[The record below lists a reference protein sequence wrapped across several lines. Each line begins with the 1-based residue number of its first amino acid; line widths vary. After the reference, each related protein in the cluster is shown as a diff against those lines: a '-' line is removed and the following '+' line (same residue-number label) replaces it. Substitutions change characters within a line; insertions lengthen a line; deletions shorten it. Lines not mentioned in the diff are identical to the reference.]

1 MARTNFSGPINV
13 GRIQNTTGTSVSENV
28 RNVAFVECHASF
40 PVNHSNFTVTT
51 DDNKL
56 AITGANGAGTTSVT
70 LVDAT
75 QNVPGITSDGGFEAA
90 SVITLESG
98 GNDSALTA
106 TITGTDVLGNA
117 QTEAVNPM
125 GNSAGTALVSST
137 KTFKTVSSIAVSG
150 AGTVGTLEVG
160 VVETGLISVICRST
174 FNEYPL
180 GQTATT
186 SGKNL
191 ANNIVIP
198 KFSRINDIRFVV
210 NEAFDTAGFDM
221 QIGANVAQAAGA
233 TLNSLDLDYFAGDA
247 DNDVKA
253 IASHHIPT
261 GMDQTVAQMK
271 NCLNVSDDDAAG
283 YEMDKAVV
291 ITAKTDDAL
300 TAGEGVLNMYWTQLI
315 NNTN

>member
-1 MARTNFSGPINV
+1 M
-13 GRIQNTTGTSVSENV
+13 
-28 RNVAFVECHASF
+28 
-40 PVNHSNFTVTT
+40 
-51 DDNKL
+51 
-56 AITGANGAGTTSVT
+56 
-70 LVDAT
+70 
-75 QNVPGITSDGGFEAA
+75 
-90 SVITLESG
+90 
-98 GNDSALTA
+98 
-106 TITGTDVLGNA
+106 GNA
-117 QTEAVNPM
+117 
-125 GNSAGTALVSST
+125 GLVSLQL
-137 KTFKTVSSIAVSG
+137 KTFQTVSSIAVSG
-150 AGTVGTLEVG
+150 GGTVGTLEVG
-160 VVETGLISVICRST
+160 VIETGLISVICRST

>member
-1 MARTNFSGPINV
+1 V
-13 GRIQNTTGTSVSENV
+13 
-28 RNVAFVECHASF
+28 
-40 PVNHSNFTVTT
+40 VT
-51 DDNKL
+51 DADKL
-56 AITGANGAGTTSVT
+56 AVTGSNGAGTTSVT

-90 SVITLESG
+90 SVITLTSA

-117 QTEAVNPM
+117 QTEALTMAN
-125 GNSAGTALVSST
+125 AGVATST
-137 KTFKTVSSIAVSG
+137 KTFKTVTAITVSG
-150 AGTVGTLEVG
+150 AGTVGTLSVG
-160 VVETGLISVICRST
+160 VIETGLISMVARSL

-180 GQTATT
+180 AQTSATT
-186 SGKNL
+186 GKNL

-198 KFSRINDIRFVV
+198 KFSRITDVRLVV

-253 IASHHIPT
+253 IGDYTIPT
-261 GMDQTVAQMK
+261 GIDQSVAQMK
-271 NCLNVSDDDAAG
+271 NCLNVSDDDASG
-283 YEMDKAVV
+283 YEVDKAVV
-291 ITAKTDDAL
+291 ISAKTDDAL
-300 TAGEGVLNMYWTQLI
+300 TAGEAVLSVEWLQKV

>member
-13 GRIQNTTGTSVSENV
+13 GRIQTNTGSTISDNV

-51 DDNKL
+51 DANKL
-56 AITGANGAGTTSVT
+56 AVTGSNGASTTSVT
-70 LVDAT
+70 FLDTTA
-75 QNVPGITSDGGFEAA
+75 NVPGITSDGGFEAA
-90 SVITLESG
+90 SVITLTSAG
-98 GNDSALTA
+98 DDSARTA
-106 TITGTDVLGNA
+106 TITGTDVLDNA
-117 QTEAVNPM
+117 QTEDLTMAN
-125 GNSAGTALVSST
+125 AGVATST
-137 KTFKTVSSIAVSG
+137 KTFKTVTSIAIDGSG
-150 AGTVGTLEVG
+150 TAGTLEVG
-160 VVETGLISVICRST
+160 VSETGLISVVCRSL

-180 GQTATT
+180 GQSSTT
-186 SGKNL
+186 TDKNL

-221 QIGANVAQAAGA
+221 QIGANVAQASGA
-233 TLNSLDLDYFAGDA
+233 TLNSLDLDYFAGDS

-261 GMDQTVAQMK
+261 GMDQSLAQMK
-271 NCLNVSDDDAAG
+271 NCLNVSDDDASG

-291 ITAKTDDAL
+291 ISAKTDDAL
-300 TAGEGVLNMYWTQLI
+300 TAGEGVLNVYWTQQV

>member
-51 DDNKL
+51 DANKL
-56 AITGANGAGTTSVT
+56 AVTGSNGAGTTSVT
-70 LVDAT
+70 LLDAT

-90 SVITLESG
+90 SVITLTSA
-98 GNDSALTA
+98 GNDSGLTA

-117 QTEAVNPM
+117 QTEASLTM
-125 GNSAGTALVSST
+125 GNAGLVSST
-137 KTFKTVSSIAVSG
+137 KTFQTVSSIAVSG

-160 VVETGLISVICRST
+160 VIETGLISVICRST

>member
-13 GRIQNTTGTSVSENV
+13 GRIQNTTGSIISENV

-51 DDNKL
+51 DANKL
-56 AITGANGAGTTSVT
+56 AITGSNGAGTTSVT
-70 LVDAT
+70 FLDTT

-90 SVITLESG
+90 SVITLDSG

-106 TITGTDVLGNA
+106 TITGTDVLGNT
-117 QTEAVNPM
+117 QTEDITM
-125 GNSAGTALVSST
+125 GNAGSVTTV
-137 KTFKTVSSIAVSG
+137 KTFKTVSSITVSG
-150 AGTVGTLEVG
+150 SGTVGTLQVG
-160 VVETGLISVICRST
+160 VVATGLISVVCRSL

-180 GQTATT
+180 GET
-186 SGKNL
+186 SDSSPKNL

-221 QIGANVAQAAGA
+221 QIGANVAQAAGSM
-233 TLNSLDLDYFAGDA
+233 TNSLDIDYFAGDA
-247 DNDVKA
+247 DNDVRTV
-253 IASHHIPT
+253 ASHHIPT
-261 GMDQTVAQMK
+261 GMDQSVAQMK
-271 NCLNVSDDDAAG
+271 NCLNVSDDDATSF
-283 YEMDKAVV
+283 EMDKVVV

-300 TAGEGVLNMYWTQLI
+300 TTGEGVLNMYWTQQI

>member
-56 AITGANGAGTTSVT
+56 AVTGSNGAGTTSVT
-70 LVDAT
+70 FVDAT

-90 SVITLESG
+90 SVITLDSG

-117 QTEAVNPM
+117 QTEDITM
-125 GNSAGTALVSST
+125 GNAGSVTTV
-137 KTFKTVSSIAVSG
+137 KTFKTVSSITVSG
-150 AGTVGTLEVG
+150 AGTVGTLQVG
-160 VVETGLISVICRST
+160 VVATGLISVVCRSL

-180 GQTATT
+180 AETAD
-186 SGKNL
+186 SSPKNL

-221 QIGANVAQAAGA
+221 QIGANVAQAAGSM
-233 TLNSLDLDYFAGDA
+233 TNSLDIDYFAGDA
-247 DNDVKA
+247 DNDVRTV
-253 IASHHIPT
+253 ASHHIPT
-261 GMDQTVAQMK
+261 GMDQSVAQMK
-271 NCLNVSDDDAAG
+271 NCLNVSDDDAASF
-283 YEMDKAVV
+283 EMDKVVV

-300 TAGEGVLNMYWTQLI
+300 TTGEGVLNMYWTQQI

>member
-51 DDNKL
+51 DANKL
-56 AITGANGAGTTSVT
+56 AVTGSNGASTTSVT
-70 LVDAT
+70 LLDAT

-90 SVITLESG
+90 SVITLTSA
-98 GNDSALTA
+98 GNDSGLTA

-117 QTEAVNPM
+117 QTEAVAPM
-125 GNSAGTALVSST
+125 GNAGLVSST
-137 KTFKTVSSIAVSG
+137 KTFQTVSSIAVSG

-160 VVETGLISVICRST
+160 VIETGLISVICRST

>member
-51 DDNKL
+51 DANKL
-56 AITGANGAGTTSVT
+56 AVTGSNGAGTTSVV
-70 LVDAT
+70 LLDAT
-75 QNVPGITSDGGFEAA
+75 QNVPGIASDGGFEAA
-90 SVITLESG
+90 SVVTLTSG
-98 GNDSALTA
+98 GNDSGLTA

-117 QTEAVNPM
+117 QTEAVAPM
-125 GNSAGTALVSST
+125 GNAGLVSST

-160 VVETGLISVICRST
+160 VVETGLISVVARST

-180 GQTATT
+180 GQTSTT

-191 ANNIVIP
+191 ANNIVVP

-271 NCLNVSDDDAAG
+271 NCLNVSDDDTAG

-300 TAGEGVLNMYWTQLI
+300 TAGEGVLNVYWTQMV
-315 NNTN
+315 NDTN

>member
-13 GRIQNTTGTSVSENV
+13 GRIQTNTGSTISDNV
-28 RNVAFVECHASF
+28 RNLAFVECHASF

-51 DDNKL
+51 DANKL
-56 AITGANGAGTTSVT
+56 AVTGSNGASTTSVT
-70 LVDAT
+70 FLDTTA
-75 QNVPGITSDGGFEAA
+75 NVPGITSDGGFEAA
-90 SVITLESG
+90 SVITLTSAG
-98 GNDSALTA
+98 DDSARTA
-106 TITGTDVLGNA
+106 TITGTDVLDNA
-117 QTEAVNPM
+117 QTEDLTMAN
-125 GNSAGTALVSST
+125 AGVATST
-137 KTFKTVSSIAVSG
+137 KTFKTVTSIAIDGSG
-150 AGTVGTLEVG
+150 TAGTLEVG
-160 VVETGLISVICRST
+160 VIETGLISVVCRSL

-180 GQTATT
+180 GQSSTT
-186 SGKNL
+186 TDKNL

-221 QIGANVAQAAGA
+221 QIGANVAQASGA
-233 TLNSLDLDYFAGDA
+233 TLNSLDLDYFAGDS

-261 GMDQTVAQMK
+261 GMDQSLAQMK
-271 NCLNVSDDDAAG
+271 NCLNVSDDDASG

-291 ITAKTDDAL
+291 ISAKTDDAL
-300 TAGEGVLNMYWTQLI
+300 TAGEGVLNVYWTQQV

>member
-51 DDNKL
+51 DANKL

-90 SVITLESG
+90 SVITLTSA
-98 GNDSALTA
+98 GNDSGLTA

-117 QTEAVNPM
+117 QTEAVAPM
-125 GNSAGTALVSST
+125 GNSGLVSST

-160 VVETGLISVICRST
+160 VVDTGLVSVVCRST

-247 DNDVKA
+247 DNDVRTV
-253 IASHHIPT
+253 ASHHIPT

-291 ITAKTDDAL
+291 ITAATDDAL
-300 TAGEGVLNMYWTQLI
+300 TTGEGVLNVYWTQLI

>member
-13 GRIQNTTGTSVSENV
+13 GRIQTNTGTVISDNV

-51 DDNKL
+51 DANKL
-56 AITGANGAGTTSVT
+56 AVTGSNGASTTSVT
-70 LVDAT
+70 FLDTTA
-75 QNVPGITSDGGFEAA
+75 NVPGITSDGGFEAA
-90 SVITLESG
+90 SVITLTSAG
-98 GNDSALTA
+98 DDSARTA
-106 TITGTDVLGNA
+106 TITGTDVLDNA
-117 QTEAVNPM
+117 QTEDLTMAN
-125 GNSAGTALVSST
+125 AGVATST
-137 KTFKTVSSIAVSG
+137 KTFKTVTSIAIDGSG
-150 AGTVGTLEVG
+150 TAGTLEVG
-160 VVETGLISVICRST
+160 VIETGLISVVCRSL

-180 GQTATT
+180 GQSSTT
-186 SGKNL
+186 TDKNL

-221 QIGANVAQAAGA
+221 QIGANVAQASGA
-233 TLNSLDLDYFAGDA
+233 TLNSLDLDYFAGDS

-261 GMDQTVAQMK
+261 GMDQSLAQMK
-271 NCLNVSDDDAAG
+271 NCLNVSDDDASG

-291 ITAKTDDAL
+291 ISAKTDDAL
-300 TAGEGVLNMYWTQLI
+300 TAGEGVLNVYWTQQV

>member
-13 GRIQNTTGTSVSENV
+13 GRIQTNTGSDISENV

-51 DDNKL
+51 DADKL
-56 AITGANGAGTTSVT
+56 AVTGSNGAGTTSVT

-90 SVITLESG
+90 SVITLTSS

-106 TITGTDVLGNA
+106 TITGTDVLDNS
-117 QTEAVNPM
+117 QTEALTMANADV
-125 GNSAGTALVSST
+125 ATST
-137 KTFKTVSSIAVSG
+137 KTFKTVTSIAIDGSG
-150 AGTVGTLEVG
+150 TAGTLEVG
-160 VVETGLISVICRST
+160 VIETGLISMQCRST

-180 GQTATT
+180 GQSST
-186 SGKNL
+186 SSDKNL

-198 KFSRINDIRFVV
+198 KFSRINDIRFIV
-210 NEAFDTAGFDM
+210 NEAFDTAGFDV
-221 QIGANVAQAAGA
+221 QIGANVAQASGSL
-233 TLNSLDLDYFAGDA
+233 TNSLDLDYFAGDS

-261 GMDQTVAQMK
+261 GMDQTLAQMK
-271 NCLNVSDDDAAG
+271 NCLNVSDDDASG
-283 YEMDKAVV
+283 FEMDKVVV
-291 ITAKTDDAL
+291 ISAKTDDAL
-300 TAGEGVLNMYWTQLI
+300 TAGEGVLNVYWTQQI

>member
-13 GRIQNTTGTSVSENV
+13 GRIQNTTGSIISENV

-56 AITGANGAGTTSVT
+56 AVTGSNGAGTTSVT
-70 LVDAT
+70 FVDAT

-90 SVITLESG
+90 SVITLDSG

-117 QTEAVNPM
+117 QTEDITM
-125 GNSAGTALVSST
+125 GNAGSVTTV
-137 KTFKTVSSIAVSG
+137 KTFKTVSSITVSG
-150 AGTVGTLEVG
+150 AGTVGTLQVG
-160 VVETGLISVICRST
+160 VVATGLISVVCRSL

-180 GQTATT
+180 AETAD
-186 SGKNL
+186 SSPKNL

-221 QIGANVAQAAGA
+221 QIGANVAQALGA

-247 DNDVKA
+247 DNDVRTV
-253 IASHHIPT
+253 ASHHIPT

-300 TAGEGVLNMYWTQLI
+300 TTGEGVLNVYWTQMI
-315 NNTN
+315 NDTN

>member
-13 GRIQNTTGTSVSENV
+13 GRIQTNTGSVISDNV

-51 DDNKL
+51 DANKL
-56 AITGANGAGTTSVT
+56 AVTGSNGASTTSVT
-70 LVDAT
+70 FLDTTA
-75 QNVPGITSDGGFEAA
+75 NVPGITSDGGFEAA
-90 SVITLESG
+90 SVITLTSAG
-98 GNDSALTA
+98 DDSARTA
-106 TITGTDVLGNA
+106 TITGTDVLDNA
-117 QTEAVNPM
+117 QTEDLTMAN
-125 GNSAGTALVSST
+125 AGVATST
-137 KTFKTVSSIAVSG
+137 KTFKTVTSIAIDGSG
-150 AGTVGTLEVG
+150 TAGTLEVG
-160 VVETGLISVICRST
+160 VIETGLISVVCRSL

-180 GQTATT
+180 GQSSTT
-186 SGKNL
+186 TDKNL

-221 QIGANVAQAAGA
+221 QIGANVAQASGA
-233 TLNSLDLDYFAGDA
+233 TLNSLDLDYFAGDS

-261 GMDQTVAQMK
+261 GMDQSLAQMK
-271 NCLNVSDDDAAG
+271 NCLNVSDDDASG

-291 ITAKTDDAL
+291 ISAKTDDAL
-300 TAGEGVLNMYWTQLI
+300 TAGEGVLNVYWTQQV

>member
-13 GRIQNTTGTSVSENV
+13 GRIQNTTGSIISENV

-56 AITGANGAGTTSVT
+56 AVTGSNGAGTTSVT
-70 LVDAT
+70 FVDAT

-90 SVITLESG
+90 SVITLDSG
-98 GNDSALTA
+98 GNDSSLTA
-106 TITGTDVLGNA
+106 TITGTDVLGNT
-117 QTEAVNPM
+117 QTEDITM
-125 GNSAGTALVSST
+125 GNAGSVTTV
-137 KTFKTVSSIAVSG
+137 KTFKTVSSITVSG
-150 AGTVGTLEVG
+150 SGTVGTLQVG
-160 VVETGLISVICRST
+160 VVATGLISVVCRSL

-180 GQTATT
+180 GET
-186 SGKNL
+186 SDSSPKNL

-221 QIGANVAQAAGA
+221 QIGANVAQAAGSM
-233 TLNSLDLDYFAGDA
+233 TNSLDLDYFAGDTS
-247 DNDVKA
+247 NDVKGV
-253 IASHHIPT
+253 ASHHIPT

-283 YEMDKAVV
+283 FEMDKVVV
-291 ITAKTDDAL
+291 ISAATDDAL
-300 TAGEGVLNMYWTQLI
+300 TAGEGVLNVYWTQMV
-315 NNTN
+315 NDTN

>member
-13 GRIQNTTGTSVSENV
+13 GRIQTNTGSTISDNV

-51 DDNKL
+51 DANKL
-56 AITGANGAGTTSVT
+56 AVTGSNGASTTSVT
-70 LVDAT
+70 FLDTTA
-75 QNVPGITSDGGFEAA
+75 NVPGITSDGGFEAA
-90 SVITLESG
+90 SVITLTSAG
-98 GNDSALTA
+98 DDSARTA
-106 TITGTDVLGNA
+106 TITGTDVLDNA
-117 QTEAVNPM
+117 QTEDLTMAN
-125 GNSAGTALVSST
+125 AGVATST
-137 KTFKTVSSIAVSG
+137 KTFKTVTSIAIDGSG
-150 AGTVGTLEVG
+150 TAGTLEVG
-160 VVETGLISVICRST
+160 VIETGLISVVCRSL

-180 GQTATT
+180 GQSSTT
-186 SGKNL
+186 SDKNL

-221 QIGANVAQAAGA
+221 QIGANVAQASGA
-233 TLNSLDLDYFAGDA
+233 TLNSLDLDYFAGDS

-261 GMDQTVAQMK
+261 GMDQSLAQMK
-271 NCLNVSDDDAAG
+271 NCLNVSDDDASG

-291 ITAKTDDAL
+291 ISAKTDDAL
-300 TAGEGVLNMYWTQLI
+300 TAGEGVLNVYWTQQV

>member
-13 GRIQNTTGTSVSENV
+13 GRIQTNTGSTISDNV

-51 DDNKL
+51 DANKL
-56 AITGANGAGTTSVT
+56 AVTGSNGASTTSVT
-70 LVDAT
+70 LVDST

-90 SVITLESG
+90 SVITLTSAG
-98 GNDSALTA
+98 DDSARTA
-106 TITGTDVLGNA
+106 TITGTDVLDNA
-117 QTEAVNPM
+117 QTEDLTMAN
-125 GNSAGTALVSST
+125 AGVATST
-137 KTFKTVSSIAVSG
+137 KTFKTVTSIAIDGSG
-150 AGTVGTLEVG
+150 TAGTLEVG
-160 VVETGLISVICRST
+160 VIETGLISVVCRSL

-180 GQTATT
+180 GQSSTT
-186 SGKNL
+186 TDKNL

-221 QIGANVAQAAGA
+221 QIGANVAQASGA
-233 TLNSLDLDYFAGDA
+233 TLNSLDLDYFAGDS

-261 GMDQTVAQMK
+261 GMDQSLAQMK
-271 NCLNVSDDDAAG
+271 NCLNVSDDDASG

-291 ITAKTDDAL
+291 ISAKTDDAL
-300 TAGEGVLNMYWTQLI
+300 TAGEGVLNVYWTQQV